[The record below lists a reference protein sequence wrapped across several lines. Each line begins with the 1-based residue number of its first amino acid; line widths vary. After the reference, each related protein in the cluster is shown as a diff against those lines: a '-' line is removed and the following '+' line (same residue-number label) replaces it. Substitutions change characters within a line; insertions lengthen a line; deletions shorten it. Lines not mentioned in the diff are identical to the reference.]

1 MQIKLFNS
9 QKDLYFSKV
18 KMRKVVFFLFE
29 LLQIKTDE
37 ISIQFV
43 SEKRISQ
50 LHALFFQDPTPTDCI
65 TFPIDSIPYNPSR
78 CHLLGEIFICPK
90 IAKQYA
96 EKHHINPFEE
106 LCRYV
111 VHGVLHLIGFEDE
124 EPDLRAQ
131 MKRKENACLKR
142 LRQRGLLE
150 PD

>member
-1 MQIKLFNS
+1 M
-9 QKDLYFSKV
+9 
-18 KMRKVVFFLFE
+18 VFFLFE

-50 LHALFFQDPTPTDCI
+50 LHALFFQDPSSTDCI
-65 TFPIDSIPYNPSR
+65 TFPIDSIPYQSNR
-78 CHLLGEIFICPK
+78 YHLLGEIFICPK

-111 VHGVLHLIGFEDE
+111 VHGILHLIGFEDE
-124 EPDLRAQ
+124 KPNLRMQ
-131 MKRKENACLKR
+131 MKRKENACLKH
-142 LRQRGLLE
+142 LRRRGLLE

>member
-1 MQIKLFNS
+1 MK
-9 QKDLYFSKV
+9 
-18 KMRKVVFFLFE
+18 KVVFFLFE

-37 ISIQFV
+37 ISFQFV

-50 LHALFFQDPTPTDCI
+50 LHAHFFQDPAPTDCI
-65 TFPIDSIPYNPSR
+65 TFPIDSIPYKPNGH
-78 CHLLGEIFICPK
+78 HLLGEIFICPK

-96 EKHHINPFEE
+96 EKHRINPFEE

-111 VHGVLHLIGFEDE
+111 VHGILHLIGFEDKK
-124 EPDLRAQ
+124 PGLRTQ

-142 LRQRGLLE
+142 LKQKGLLE